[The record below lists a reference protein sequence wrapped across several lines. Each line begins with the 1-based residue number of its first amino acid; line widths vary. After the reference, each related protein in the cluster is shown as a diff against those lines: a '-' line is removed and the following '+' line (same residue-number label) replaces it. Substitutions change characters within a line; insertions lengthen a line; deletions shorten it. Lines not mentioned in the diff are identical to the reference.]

1 MSERIRNQPDIV
13 LNAKYKYRELCRT
26 NSSIP
31 LFDRDWW
38 LDIVC
43 GGTDN
48 WDVIIVEKGNEVV
61 ASLPFYKVKKY
72 GFNLIQM
79 PELTLTLG
87 IWIKYPPNQKYATRL
102 AYERELHLE
111 IIGQMPDVDYSYQHF
126 NRNITNWSTFYW
138 RGFRQT
144 TRYTYVIEDLQDP
157 AAVYANFRENIRSGI
172 EKSQQMLKVIESDDV
187 DQFYEMHSGNFDP
200 KTFPIPYSRETLKR
214 LDKELSKRNLR
225 KILLAVD
232 ASGKIHSGVYLVW
245 DSGCAYNLLGGAD
258 FTFRN
263 SGPHAMLIWHAI
275 QLMSK
280 ENLPFDFYGG
290 MHETVESFFRSFGAK
305 QKPYFQI
312 SKTHGKIF
320 KFFYYLKQSII

>member
-1 MSERIRNQPDIV
+1 MSEATRAKPAIV
-13 LNAKYKYRELCRT
+13 KDSKSKYRELCKT

-43 GGTDN
+43 GGADN
-48 WDVIIVEKGNEVV
+48 WDVIIVEKGNEIV
-61 ASLPFYKVKKY
+61 ASLPYYKTKKY

-87 IWIKYPPNQKYATRL
+87 IWIQYPPNQKYATRL
-102 AYERELHLE
+102 AYERELYLE
-111 IIGQMPDVDYSYQHF
+111 IIEQMPDVDYSYQHF

-138 RGFRQT
+138 KGFRQT
-144 TRYTYVIEDLQDP
+144 TRYTYVIEDLTQLDN
-157 AAVYANFRENIRSGI
+157 VYANFKENIRDGI
-172 EKSQQMLKVIESDDV
+172 ERAEQKLKVIESDDV
-187 DQFYEMHSGNFDP
+187 EQFYEMHSRNFNP
-200 KTFPIPYSRETLKR
+200 KTLPIPYRFETLKR
-214 LDKELSKRNLR
+214 LDEELSKQNGR
-225 KILLAVD
+225 KILFAVD
-232 ASGKIHSGVYLVW
+232 EAGKIHSGIYLVW
-245 DSGCAYNLLGGAD
+245 DSVSAYNLLGGED

-280 ENLPFDFYGG
+280 QSVQFDLYGG
-290 MHETVESFFRSFGAK
+290 MHESVESFFRSFGAK

-312 SKTHGKIF
+312 SKFYGKFF
-320 KFFYYLKQSII
+320 KFVYYMKQAIG